1 MTEYEVYEL
10 VISLQAYQH
19 SLGESVLLQIQFW
32 VGISF
37 AFIAMTFIAPE
48 RLTRGV
54 AVFLLAIYVSFTAAT
69 YLNSQSDLISAKFSF
84 QQSEKL
90 LAENENI
97 TFKLRAPAA
106 NQQFKLSAMLSAF
119 YLPGLFIGVII
130 YASITARKIH
140 IARKQESVSSASG
153 T

>member
-10 VISLQAYQH
+10 VISLQAFQH
-19 SLGESVLLQIQFW
+19 SLGEAILLQIQFW
-32 VGISF
+32 VGVSF

-54 AVFLLAIYVSFTAAT
+54 VVFLLAIYASFTAAT
-69 YLNSQSDLISAKFSF
+69 YMNSQSDLTLAQSSY

-90 LAENENI
+90 LAENENA
-97 TFKLRAPAA
+97 TFVLRVPAA
-106 NQQFKLSAMLSAF
+106 NQQFKLSSMLAAF
-119 YLPGLFIGVII
+119 FLPGLFIGVIV
-130 YASITARKIH
+130 YVSITARKTH
-140 IARKQESVSSASG
+140 VASKRESVSSVSD

>member
-10 VISLQAYQH
+10 VISLQAFQH
-19 SLGESVLLQIQFW
+19 SLGEAVLLQIQFW
-32 VGISF
+32 VGTSF

-69 YLNSQSDLISAKFSF
+69 YMNSQSDLTLAKSSY

-90 LAENENI
+90 LAENGNA
-97 TFKLRAPAA
+97 TFTLRTPATIE
-106 NQQFKLSAMLSAF
+106 QFKLSAMLSAF
-119 YLPGLFIGVII
+119 FH
-130 YASITARKIH
+130 R
-140 IARKQESVSSASG
+140 E
-153 T
+153 